1 MMAIKMTPDKIDRI
15 ILYHLGK
22 NARISSSEIAE
33 NLHDSGFEIT
43 DRAIRQRLR
52 RLEKSNVILGYS
64 TMLNPRFVSEN
75 SKISKTV
82 LIKFRLSARSQML
95 IEKLEGFMQ
104 DSIFCVYSARLS
116 GDFDMACHFIFD
128 SVEQF
133 DLENSTL
140 LQRFADLIADYRAY
154 DSKALKIHPYS
165 VYDEHELSEM
175 KRQINTVLNSL
186 NKYND
191 LRERLQATVESLVKH
206 FHASFARLW
215 LIDKEQKNLF
225 LRFSAGKYKNTD
237 GEFSKISINSV
248 KVGQIAKTKKPIIS
262 FDVVSDPRI
271 KHHDWAKKE
280 KMQSFAGY
288 PLLHKGRVIGVLAMF
303 SGKKLS
309 PAEFEMLG
317 LFCDHISKELSML
330 FSAQEFLSIKE

>member
-1 MMAIKMTPDKIDRI
+1 MMPDKIDRM

-22 NARISSSEIAE
+22 NARISSSEIAQ
-33 NLHDSGFEIT
+33 NLHEAGLEIT
-43 DRAIRQRLR
+43 DRAIRQRLS
-52 RLEKSNVILGYS
+52 RLENSNVILGYS
-64 TMLNPRFVSEN
+64 AMLNPRFISES

-82 LIKFRLSARSQML
+82 LIKFRLSAKSRTL
-95 IEKLEGFMQ
+95 IERLEAFVQ

-116 GDFDMACHFIFD
+116 GDFDLACHFIFE
-128 SVEQF
+128 SAEQF

-140 LQRFADLIADYRAY
+140 LQRFADLIADYRVY

-175 KRQINTVLNSL
+175 KRQINSILNSL
-186 NKYND
+186 KRFDD
-191 LRERLQATVESLVKH
+191 LKERLQATVESLVEH
-206 FHASFARLW
+206 FQASFARLW
-215 LIDKEQKNLF
+215 IVDKEKRNLI
-225 LRFSAGKYKNTD
+225 LRFSAGKYRNIE
-237 GEFSKISINSV
+237 GEFSKISIDSV

-262 FDVVSDPRI
+262 NDVVSDPRI

-288 PLLHKGRVIGVLAMF
+288 PLMHKGKIIGVLAMF
-303 SGKKLS
+303 SEKKLS
-309 PAEFEMLG
+309 PAEFEILG

-330 FSAQEFLSIKE
+330 FSAQEFLSIR